1 MTSKVLRL
9 PEVRLRIGLSRSQ
22 VYLMIKRG
30 EFPPPIKIGARAS
43 AWMESDVDAWLA
55 ERLRI
60 SREA

>member
-9 PEVRLRIGLSRSQ
+9 PEVRARIGLSRSQ